1 MKKRLYTRQLGI
13 PVKQETYEAIVEL
26 CDVKELAIAEW
37 VRDAIQLKLSQGENQ
52 VDQITEG

>member
-1 MKKRLYTRQLGI
+1 MKKKAYIRQLGI

-26 CDVKELAIAEW
+26 CDKKELAIAEW